1 MSKVADIAIPVAI
14 VAGIGLVGALFAG
27 REFAPPFGGV
37 LGFLVGLADS
47 VWRTAKTPKDL
58 RKHHFVAYVG
68 SGRYGTPFRHDSRV
82 LFTFMMAFMCG
93 LAAFLWQLVFATF
106 S

>member
-1 MSKVADIAIPVAI
+1 MSKVVDIAIPVAI
-14 VAGIGLVGALFAG
+14 VAGIGLAGALVTG
-27 REFAPPFGGV
+27 HEFAIPFGGV

-47 VWRTAKTPKDL
+47 VWRTANTPKDL
-58 RKHHFVAYVG
+58 REHHFVAYVG
-68 SGRYGTPFRHDSRV
+68 RGRYGTLFRHDSRF

-93 LAAFLWQLVFATF
+93 LAGFLWQLVFVAF